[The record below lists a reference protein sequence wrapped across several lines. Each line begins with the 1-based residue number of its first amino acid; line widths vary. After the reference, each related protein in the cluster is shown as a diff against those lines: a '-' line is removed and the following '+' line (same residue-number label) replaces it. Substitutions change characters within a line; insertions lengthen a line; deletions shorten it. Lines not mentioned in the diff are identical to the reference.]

1 MSAEGAEGP
10 ERANQSPPASGAEF
24 TPAYSRYALGALF
37 VLYVFNFIDR
47 QLLNLFVEPIK
58 GELGVS
64 DTAMGALTG
73 LSFALF
79 YTLAG
84 FPMARWADRNSR
96 TGLITVGLVLWS
108 AMTAVSG
115 WTRSFWELAAARV
128 GVGVGEASFTPSAHS
143 LISDYFPAAK
153 RATALATFAAGAS
166 MGNILGFLGGGYLGE
181 EVGWR
186 NTFVLLGLLGLP
198 VAVVFRWTVREPAR
212 TIPAAAR
219 DESIW
224 TVWRALMSRP
234 AFFFL
239 AISASLHGFSSYGAS
254 AWSAAFLMRVHELS
268 LFETGAVMALTAGV
282 AATLGQ
288 IIAGRLADRLGARDV
303 RWYMFL
309 PAITSALSLP
319 FLIAFFAAGDLAWGL
334 AAYVPGTLISVMWTG
349 PTYAMAQSI
358 AKPHMRAMASAII
371 IFLLNLVGMGLGPL
385 LVGAL
390 NDLLT
395 PSFGVEAIRY
405 SLMLAV
411 VPHALA
417 SIFNLRAARTLRED
431 LAFGRS

>member
-1 MSAEGAEGP
+1 VNDAGP
-10 ERANQSPPASGAEF
+10 EDAEQGLPSNPEGF

-37 VLYVFNFIDR
+37 VLYIVNFIDR

-64 DTAMGALTG
+64 DTAMGMLTG

-96 TGLITVGLVLWS
+96 TALITAGLVAWS
-108 AMTAVSG
+108 LMTACSG
-115 WTRSFWELAAARV
+115 WARNYWQLAAARV
-128 GVGVGEASFTPSAHS
+128 GVGVGEASFTPAAHS

-153 RATALATFAAGAS
+153 RATALAIFAAGAS
-166 MGNILGFLGGGYLGE
+166 VGNVLGFLGGGYLGE
-181 EVGWR
+181 ELGWR
-186 NTFVLLGLLGLP
+186 STFILLGVVGLP
-198 VAVVFRWTVREPAR
+198 VAVIFRWTVREPVRSA
-212 TIPAAAR
+212 PAAAR
-219 DESIW
+219 DESMW
-224 TVWRALMSRP
+224 TVWRALMARP
-234 AFFFL
+234 AFRFL

-254 AWSAAFLMRVHELS
+254 AWTAAFLMRVHELS

-282 AATLGQ
+282 AATVGQ
-288 IIAGRLADRLGARDV
+288 IIAGRLADRLGGRDV
-303 RWYMFL
+303 GWYMRL
-309 PAITSALSLP
+309 PAITSLLSLP
-319 FLIAFFAAGDLAWGL
+319 FLLAFLAAGDLWWGL
-334 AAYVPGTLISVMWTG
+334 VFYVPGTMIAVMWTG
-349 PTYAMAQSI
+349 PTYAIAQSI

-390 NDLLT
+390 NDLLA
-395 PSFGVEAIRY
+395 PRFGIEAIRY
-405 SLMLAV
+405 SLMVAV
-411 VPHALA
+411 APHALA
-417 SIFNLRAARTLRED
+417 SIFNLRAIRTLRED

>member
-1 MSAEGAEGP
+1 
-10 ERANQSPPASGAEF
+10 
-24 TPAYSRYALGALF
+24 
-37 VLYVFNFIDR
+37 
-47 QLLNLFVEPIK
+47 
-58 GELGVS
+58 
-64 DTAMGALTG
+64 
-73 LSFALF
+73 
-79 YTLAG
+79 
-84 FPMARWADRNSR
+84 
-96 TGLITVGLVLWS
+96 
-108 AMTAVSG
+108 MTAFSG
-115 WTRSFWELAAARV
+115 WARSFGQLAAARI

-143 LISDYFPAAK
+143 LISDLFPAAR
-153 RATALATFAAGAS
+153 RASALATFAAGAS
-166 MGNILGFLGGGYLGE
+166 VGNVLAFLGGGYLGE
-181 EVGWR
+181 QLGWR
-186 NTFVLLGLLGLP
+186 NTFLLLGSLGLP
-198 VAVVFRWTVREPAR
+198 VAVIFRWTVREPAR
-212 TIPAAAR
+212 SVSTAAR
-219 DESIW
+219 EESIW
-224 TVWRALMSRP
+224 GVWRTLMSRP

-239 AISASLHGFSSYGAS
+239 AVSASLHGFSSYGAS

-288 IIAGRLADRLGARDV
+288 IIAGRLADRLGRRDV

-309 PAITSALSLP
+309 PAITSLVSLP
-319 FLIAFFAAGDLAWGL
+319 FLLAFFAAEDLVWGL
-334 AAYVPGTLISVMWTG
+334 ALYVPGTMVSVMWTG

-358 AKPHMRAMASAII
+358 AKPHMRAMASAIV

-385 LVGAL
+385 LVGAV

-395 PSFGVEAIRY
+395 PRFGVEAIRY